1 VVEFNGLLGPN
12 ARDLVIGYLNE
23 YSERALFQIM
33 EYYDPAVMQRARK
46 KLFELQI
53 DYEEM
58 MSAYGNVGDSGK
70 ISDEEKESKMQK
82 MTEQVH
88 ALVREINATNALSL
102 SKSDY
107 LQSELK
113 SIIEQYYWVEGDPV
127 KIQWIVQGDHF
138 NSYYYD
144 GPEYPTI
151 LDLIE

>member
-1 VVEFNGLLGPN
+1 VVEFNGVLGPD

-23 YSERALFQIM
+23 YNERALFQIM
-33 EYYDPAVMQRARK
+33 EYYDLAVMQRARK

-58 MSAYGNVGDSGK
+58 MSEYGNVGDSGK
-70 ISDEEKESKMQK
+70 ISDEGKEAKMEE
-82 MTEQVH
+82 MTKQVH
-88 ALVREINATNALSL
+88 ALVREINATNALFL

-138 NSYYYD
+138 
-144 GPEYPTI
+144 I
-151 LDLIE
+151 LL

>member
-1 VVEFNGLLGPN
+1 VVEFNGVLGPD

-23 YSERALFQIM
+23 YNERALFQIM

-70 ISDEEKESKMQK
+70 ISDEEKEAKMQK
-82 MTEQVH
+82 MTKQVH

-127 KIQWIVQGDHF
+127 KIQWTVQGDHF
-138 NSYYYD
+138 
-144 GPEYPTI
+144 I
-151 LDLIE
+151 LL